1 VHSGILTT
9 VARYYSDRLREFGA
23 TARGVDWRSEESQ
36 ALRFRYL
43 LHLLDDAETGDP
55 VTLNDYGCG
64 YGGLVDHL
72 ADCPRAVRYRGFDIS
87 EPMIEAA
94 RLRYADVPWCGFV
107 ADAAALQPAEYTV
120 ASGIFNVKL
129 DHPVEEWR
137 NYVLETIDTLHA
149 LSTRGFAFNVLSTS
163 SDPEKR
169 RPDLFY
175 ADPLEMFAHC
185 QQRFSRRVALL
196 HDAPLYEFTIIVR
209 M

>member
-64 YGGLVDHL
+64 YGGLVDYL
-72 ADCPRAVRYRGFDIS
+72 ANCPRAVRYRGFDIS

-94 RLRYADVPWCGFV
+94 RCRYTDVPWCAFV

-137 NYVLETIDTLHA
+137 NYVLETLDTLHA

-209 M
+209 I

>member
-1 VHSGILTT
+1 VQ
-9 VARYYSDRLREFGA
+9 RP
-23 TARGVDWRSEESQ
+23 
-36 ALRFRYL
+36 
-43 LHLLDDAETGDP
+43 AED
-55 VTLNDYGCG
+55 
-64 YGGLVDHL
+64 GLSI
-72 ADCPRAVRYRGFDIS
+72 RYRGFDIS

-94 RLRYADVPWCGFV
+94 RLRYADVPWCAFV

-137 NYVLETIDTLHA
+137 AYVLQTLDTLHA

-175 ADPLEMFAHC
+175 ADPLQMFAHC

-209 M
+209 T